1 MVRRLIPIKPFHER
15 TRRTLARAA
24 LLVGGIAP
32 LVLVGVMTVLFW
44 SPAYQGYLKRSWE
57 TRVGSNLGVRVRAGS
72 LQWLAPEQFRAEDV
86 VAFHPE
92 TDAPLVKIPKLD
104 GLMTSQ
110 GWSVILKD
118 PVLDGEQFESSLQ
131 LMHDGFLCKPQTREM
146 MLAVSV
152 PNGLSIH
159 RGGEQVRLGQIEL
172 WMRPTADKSS
182 IQTKFAFA
190 DQPFGEVELQVVRS
204 HSSDDLSTSFEIV
217 SPKSWIG
224 IENFHAW
231 LPPMRSLGA
240 NARFRGVLRARWGVE
255 ESDAMFQGD
264 IDRINLGDLT
274 GPLGSVLRGDAM
286 ASIERLNFS
295 DGRILF
301 AKGKLQVAQGLASTA
316 WLRRA
321 SQWLQLPSSWESQ
334 MRESQNIESFALGI
348 ELSPE
353 GVRLEGLLP
362 GPSQWPPVAV
372 KLEQGTLCTPKEV
385 VPMSHLVAAFQSP
398 PAGETSVDLNAMR
411 LAAILPWPSPSKEG
425 VETKG
430 EGANRVNSSRIT
442 RRWEESKVR

>member
-1 MVRRLIPIKPFHER
+1 
-15 TRRTLARAA
+15 
-24 LLVGGIAP
+24 
-32 LVLVGVMTVLFW
+32 
-44 SPAYQGYLKRSWE
+44 
-57 TRVGSNLGVRVRAGS
+57 
-72 LQWLAPEQFRAEDV
+72 
-86 VAFHPE
+86 
-92 TDAPLVKIPKLD
+92 
-104 GLMTSQ
+104 
-110 GWSVILKD
+110 
-118 PVLDGEQFESSLQ
+118 
-131 LMHDGFLCKPQTREM
+131 
-146 MLAVSV
+146 
-152 PNGLSIH
+152 
-159 RGGEQVRLGQIEL
+159 
-172 WMRPTADKSS
+172 
-182 IQTKFAFA
+182 
-190 DQPFGEVELQVVRS
+190 
-204 HSSDDLSTSFEIV
+204 
-217 SPKSWIG
+217 
-224 IENFHAW
+224 
-231 LPPMRSLGA
+231 
-240 NARFRGVLRARWGVE
+240 
-255 ESDAMFQGD
+255 MFQGD

-411 LAAILPWPSPSKEG
+411 LAAILPWPTPSKEG